1 MYEVSATA
9 GGGDTH
15 SYTETQSWEGPL
27 LQEGRSVYQQRYC
40 TGKAL
45 LQLSPENWMVF
56 MQQDGIGKREGTRN
70 RGREGSTALQGGEK

>member
-1 MYEVSATA
+1 M
-9 GGGDTH
+9 
-15 SYTETQSWEGPL
+15 
-27 LQEGRSVYQQRYC
+27 YQQRYC